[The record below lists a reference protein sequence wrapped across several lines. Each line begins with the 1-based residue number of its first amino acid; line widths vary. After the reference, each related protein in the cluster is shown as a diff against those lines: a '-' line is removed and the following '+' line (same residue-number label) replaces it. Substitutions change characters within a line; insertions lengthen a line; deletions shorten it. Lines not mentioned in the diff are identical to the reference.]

1 MLTRTNSHRRTLK
14 LIPVS
19 FLILICSAALS
30 ISAQMPSVPVPPPET
45 ETAGDFTL
53 WYIALFVLS
62 VGLAGAIY
70 WSYSSK
76 KAKKEVVPGGKK
88 TTNVKNSWE
97 IDSVDANRELA
108 WLKKNHKI
116 MGSKGIGSKN
126 GAKSPV
132 QQPLLKKSPLNS
144 RASQLSSPQS
154 AKLDLNAL
162 LPIFSVTK
170 LDLSRPFEQLS
181 LSSDAALISAI
192 EQTQDEFE
200 EDENVRELAVRI
212 LNAFKTRNSIE
223 ALSQVALYDLSS
235 ALRSKAVT
243 ILSDFD
249 HESVFSSILLAC
261 ADPTREVRAAAARG
275 LTRLSCDRA
284 DAWTRIIETEEEGRM
299 VQAARAAIEGDMV
312 ERTFSR
318 LVHSDRKFAYEGFT
332 LLALLIKANETKLIF
347 KSLVSHE
354 DINVRRAILH
364 VVKVTR
370 NHKALKELYSLLERG
385 ALTLELQEEA
395 DKVIEEIG
403 FVTA

>member
-1 MLTRTNSHRRTLK
+1 MLIRNNKRTRPT
-14 LIPVS
+14 I
-19 FLILICSAALS
+19 LILTNFTVFILSAAAS
-30 ISAQMPSVPVPPPET
+30 ISAQMPTVPVPPPAEPT
-45 ETAGDFTL
+45 QDFTL
-53 WYIALFVLS
+53 WYAAIIVLIL
-62 VGLAGAIY
+62 GLAAAIV
-70 WSYSSK
+70 WRSKSK
-76 KAKKEVVPGGKK
+76 KKAGEGKPVSKKVE
-88 TTNVKNSWE
+88 NVKNTWE
-97 IDSVDANRELA
+97 INSVDADRELA

-116 MGSKGIGSKN
+116 MGPKGNS
-126 GAKSPV
+126 AKST
-132 QQPLLKKSPLNS
+132 KKSP
-144 RASQLSSPQS
+144 AVQPQKTLSSIQTSQPTIPKKS
-154 AKLDLNAL
+154 LSSL

-170 LDLSRPFEQLS
+170 LELSRPFEQLP

-200 EDENVRELAVRI
+200 EDETVRELAVRI
-212 LNAFKTRNSIE
+212 LNAFKTRNSVE

-318 LVHSDRKFAYEGFT
+318 LVHPDRKFAYEGFT
-332 LLALLIKANETKLIF
+332 LLALLIKANETKTIF
-347 KSLVSHE
+347 KSLENHE
-354 DINVRRAILH
+354 DMKVRRAILH
-364 VVKVTR
+364 VIKVTK
-370 NHKALKELYSLLERG
+370 NQKALKELYALLERG
-385 ALTLELQEEA
+385 ALPLEMQEEV
-395 DKVIEEIG
+395 DKAIEEIG
-403 FVTA
+403 FVAA